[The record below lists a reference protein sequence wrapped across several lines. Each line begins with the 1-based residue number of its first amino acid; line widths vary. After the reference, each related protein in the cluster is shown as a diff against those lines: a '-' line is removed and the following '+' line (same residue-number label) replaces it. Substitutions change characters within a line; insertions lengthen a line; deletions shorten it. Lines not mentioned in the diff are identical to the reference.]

1 MTRMRT
7 SSTPLLAFYMLVVLL
22 AGAVVLAAAGAAHA
36 ADATLVPV
44 APAEDAKLPY
54 DIPLQPWLVPAV
66 LDLETEFVDGLS
78 AEFNGIAGSQTGED
92 LTVLVE
98 AGTELRATTARVREA
113 MDAIGGLDV
122 TFGIEGIARM
132 IPAESAFR
140 DTFFGFV
147 VWHEFSSAPARGMMK
162 RFEEL
167 VNDVTVGGE
176 GTADLAA
183 ELATAQE
190 DLKQAIEEGN
200 SDRIAELT
208 PAIIDVST
216 RIDAV
221 CGSVAAG
228 ALDLGV
234 LIDSLGVDSSELLAD
249 KWAEASRVTAAVS
262 ESAQLTGPALESMS
276 GVLHLLTELGGLREV
291 ALSSTDALS
300 AAPGADGNL
309 YIPWTMMRDDWELA
323 RSVEQLI
330 IEEPPAH
337 AAEGEQGD
345 DHAGEEDEYVGGYAI
360 EETRANL
367 DALLVHLVRAN
378 EILAER
384 AVEHTS
390 TLVAEAAITV
400 EEFYLDREEY
410 SDDLR
415 SRRKAKV
422 FELVGKAMR
431 ENMDLVS
438 AKKSA
443 RAARAALASARKHD
457 VRGAGSEVDA
467 LYNYHNAWLHSL
479 NAGAAA
485 QRSTRVIPSKK

>member
-7 SSTPLLAFYMLVVLL
+7 SSALLLAFYMLVVLL

-36 ADATLVPV
+36 ADAMFVPV
-44 APAEDAKLPY
+44 APPEDVELPY

-66 LDLETEFVDGLS
+66 LDLKTQFLDGLS
-78 AEFNGIAGSQTGED
+78 AEFSGIAESQIGGD

-98 AGTELRATTARVREA
+98 AGAELGASTARVREA

-147 VWHEFSSAPARGMMK
+147 VWHEFSSAPARGMME
-162 RFEEL
+162 RFEGL
-167 VNDVTVGGE
+167 VDQVTAGGE
-176 GTADLAA
+176 GTADLAD
-183 ELATAQE
+183 ELAAAQE
-190 DLKQAIEEGN
+190 DLKQAIEQGN
-200 SDRIAELT
+200 TDRAAELT
-208 PAIIDVST
+208 PAIIEAAV
-216 RIDAV
+216 RIDAI

-228 ALDLGV
+228 AQDLGAI
-234 LIDSLGVDSSELLAD
+234 IDSLGADSSELLTD
-249 KWAEASRVTAAVS
+249 KWAEASRATAVVS
-262 ESAQLTGPALESMS
+262 ESAGRTAPALESMS
-276 GVLHLLTELGGLREV
+276 GVLHLLIELGDLRKV
-291 ALSSTDALS
+291 AVSSTDALS
-300 AAPGADGNL
+300 AAPAADGNL
-309 YIPWTMMRDDWELA
+309 YIPWTVVRNDWELA
-323 RSVEQLI
+323 RNLEQRI

-337 AAEGEQGD
+337 AADGEHGD
-345 DHAGEEDEYVGGYAI
+345 EHADQENEYVGGEAT
-360 EETRANL
+360 EETKANIG
-367 DALLVHLVRAN
+367 ALLVHQVRAN

-390 TLVAEAAITV
+390 ALVAEAAITI

-415 SRRKAKV
+415 SRRKKKV
-422 FELVGKAMR
+422 FELVAEAMR
-431 ENMDLVS
+431 ENMELVS
-438 AKKSA
+438 AKTSA
-443 RAARAALASARKHD
+443 RAARAALARAREYD
-457 VRGAGSEVDA
+457 ALGAGYEVDA

-485 QRSTRVIPSKK
+485 QRSTRGVSSK

>member
-1 MTRMRT
+1 MRT
-7 SSTPLLAFYMLVVLL
+7 SSSLLLAFYMLVVLL

-36 ADATLVPV
+36 ADAVLVPV
-44 APAEDAKLPY
+44 APPEDAKLPY

-66 LDLETEFVDGLS
+66 LDLKTQFVDGLS
-78 AEFNGIAGSQTGED
+78 AEFNAIAGSQTGED

-98 AGTELRATTARVREA
+98 AGTELGATTARVREA

-162 RFEEL
+162 RFEGL
-167 VNDVTVGGE
+167 VDDVTVGGE

-183 ELATAQE
+183 ELAAAQE
-190 DLKQAIEEGN
+190 GLTQAIEEGD

-208 PAIIDVST
+208 PAIIDIST

-276 GVLHLLTELGGLREV
+276 GVLYLLIELGGFREV

-300 AAPGADGNL
+300 AAPAADGNL
-309 YIPWTMMRDDWELA
+309 YIPWTVMRDDRELA
-323 RSVEQLI
+323 RDLEQRI
-330 IEEPPAH
+330 IEEPTA
-337 AAEGEQGD
+337 
-345 DHAGEEDEYVGGYAI
+345 HAGEGDYVGGEAT
-360 EETRANL
+360 EQTRANIG
-367 DALLVHLVRAN
+367 ALLVHLVRAN

-390 TLVAEAAITV
+390 ALVAEAAITL
-400 EEFYLDREEY
+400 EEFYLDREDY

-457 VRGAGSEVDA
+457 ALGAGSEVDA

-485 QRSTRVIPSKK
+485 QRSTRGVRSK